1 INRQKCVTES
11 QENIAYWSEEV
22 KRLNARDIEAAN
34 KIHARGQELAAE
46 EAKRPKDGVKRAN
59 ASSTESTPEGVEHN
73 PELFTF
79 DFRNARDQQTQM
91 QPQNQQQFQQMQMQ
105 QQGMMQG
112 QSQQYQMPSF
122 NMGMNNQQNQMMM
135 PQYQNQMM
143 GQPQYYQ
150 QNQMMGQPQYYQQNQ
165 MMM

>member
-1 INRQKCVTES
+1 QNHCYNPNKYWINRQKCVTES

-22 KRLNARDIEAAN
+22 KRLNTRDIEAAN

-59 ASSTESTPEGVEHN
+59 ASSTESTPGGVEHN

-91 QPQNQQQFQQMQMQ
+91 QPQNQQQ
-105 QQGMMQG
+105 
-112 QSQQYQMPSF
+112 
-122 NMGMNNQQNQMMM
+122 
-135 PQYQNQMM
+135 
-143 GQPQYYQ
+143 
-150 QNQMMGQPQYYQQNQ
+150 
-165 MMM
+165 